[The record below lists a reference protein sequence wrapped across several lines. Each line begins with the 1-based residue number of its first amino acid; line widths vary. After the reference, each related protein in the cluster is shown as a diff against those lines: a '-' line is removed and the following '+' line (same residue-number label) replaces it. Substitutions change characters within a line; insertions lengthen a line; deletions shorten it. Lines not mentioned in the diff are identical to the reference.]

1 MSCRNVRNILYF
13 IIENVFPFVLP
24 CWVNGKIEKNIKET
38 MQGRYKESALSEK
51 LDQEIERQAHLE
63 EKHRR
68 LMTPVG
74 AFVAIMVALFTMAG
88 KDYFASGYLKLL
100 FLASLVYFALA
111 LRSSLRS
118 YSSTK
123 IHGYGLKFEES
134 CSDNKLEESILNQLT
149 SNLILSNETHIARIC
164 IRNGFLLLLT
174 AFFCFLSV
182 SVL

>member
-1 MSCRNVRNILYF
+1 MSCQNVRNILYF
-13 IIENVFPFVLP
+13 IIKNAFPFVLP
-24 CWVNGKIEKNIKET
+24 WWVNEKIERNMKET
-38 MQGRYKESALSEK
+38 VQGKYKESTLSEK
-51 LDQEIERQAHLE
+51 LDQEIERQEHLE

-74 AFVAIMVALFTMAG
+74 AFITIMLALFTTVG
-88 KDYFASGYLKLL
+88 KDYFASGYLKAL

-111 LRSSLRS
+111 LRSSLSS

-164 IRNGFLLLLT
+164 IRNGF
-174 AFFCFLSV
+174 FFSLWPSSIF
-182 SVL
+182 